1 MFACMLSSSSEDV
14 YIVTRGCTLF
24 WDYFFSTSFFSLGL
38 FSFEDSSTDF
48 MIDCFLFSGLFY
60 LVYFSRFMPFF
71 FKRLSTELLK
81 TLSGI
86 AARRVPYLVFLR
98 A

>member
-1 MFACMLSSSSEDV
+1 MFACMLSSSSDDV

-24 WDYFFSTSFFSLGL
+24 WDYFFSTSFFGFGL

-48 MIDCFLFSGLFY
+48 ITDYFLFSGLFC
-60 LVYFSRFMPFF
+60 LVYFSRFIPFF

-86 AARRVPYLVFLR
+86 AYRRVPYLVVL
-98 A
+98 